1 MAATLNPMPA
11 PGAQAQSCRNNSSL
25 DWASNQAHYLKVI
38 ASVFDDYCTDL
49 PQDYADLASD
59 ETSSS
64 DEKTSSK
71 CYQCANC
78 GARASQQPTTTSA
91 QTKRGT
97 CRKVRKASNEGVQD
111 KEESSIREM
120 GAETKAPASP
130 LVLPS
135 QRHGDA
141 AAGDAQVHDNAWVKF
156 MTWLRWYPAD
166 MDAKEKHLVLKL
178 DLMILIYGCLCF
190 FTKYL
195 SQASLTNA
203 YVTGMKEELEMFG
216 NELNYAI
223 ITFWSS
229 YCVFMIPACYYL
241 TRFPVNV
248 VLPLCEIGWG
258 LATFGLAWARNV
270 ETVYAMRF
278 FVGLFEACSFTGVIY
293 VIGSW
298 MRKTEIARRI
308 ALFYAAAPLGTM
320 FAGYLQTA
328 AYHGLGGVGGLSGW
342 RWLFIVD
349 AIITIPI
356 SFLGFFVFPDVPH
369 RSKPR
374 CLNETEHRLACA
386 RIEGE
391 TAPAQLKVSRDI
403 FGRVFTRWH
412 FYLFVAL
419 WSIGNQNNQIPGS
432 PFSLYLKAKSDLY
445 SITQINTL
453 PTVATAISIVTA
465 FVTCAIADKIG
476 RFWPLLLAVTVPTII
491 SHALLVAWHIGET
504 GRVAAF
510 TISGFEGALFPLS
523 MSWATVTM
531 ANDAEERAVVTAS
544 MNAIGQAIVAWSQ
557 LLQFPAVKAPRFNTG
572 FLAGLITSVIQFLV
586 VFVIMHFAH
595 KEKKRKAQEAQEAV
609 GFGVEKDEE
618 QL

>member
-1 MAATLNPMPA
+1 M
-11 PGAQAQSCRNNSSL
+11 R
-25 DWASNQAHYLKVI
+25 
-38 ASVFDDYCTDL
+38 
-49 PQDYADLASD
+49 
-59 ETSSS
+59 
-64 DEKTSSK
+64 
-71 CYQCANC
+71 
-78 GARASQQPTTTSA
+78 
-91 QTKRGT
+91 
-97 CRKVRKASNEGVQD
+97 
-111 KEESSIREM
+111 
-120 GAETKAPASP
+120 
-130 LVLPS
+130 
-135 QRHGDA
+135 
-141 AAGDAQVHDNAWVKF
+141 
-156 MTWLRWYPAD
+156 
-166 MDAKEKHLVLKL
+166 
-178 DLMILIYGCLCF
+178 
-190 FTKYL
+190 
-195 SQASLTNA
+195 
-203 YVTGMKEELEMFG
+203 EELEMFG
-216 NELNYAI
+216 NEFNYAT

-241 TRFPVNV
+241 TRYPVNV

-258 LATFGLAWARNV
+258 LSTFGLAWAQNV

-298 MRKTEIARRI
+298 MRKREIARRV

-328 AYHGLGGVGGLSGW
+328 AYHGLRGVGGLSGW

-349 AIITIPI
+349 SIITIPI

-374 CLNETEHRLACA
+374 CLTSEEHKLACH
-386 RIEGE
+386 RIDGE

-403 FGRVFTRWH
+403 FGRVFSRWH
-412 FYLFVAL
+412 FYLFVTL

-432 PFSLYLKAKSDLY
+432 PFSLYLRANSDIY

-465 FVTCAIADKIG
+465 FITCAVADRIG
-476 RFWPLLLAVTVPTII
+476 RFWPLLLAVTAPTII
-491 SHALLVAWHIGET
+491 AHALLVAWHIGET

-531 ANDAEERAVVTAS
+531 ANDAEERAIVTAS

-557 LLQFPAVKAPRFNTG
+557 LLQFPAVEAPRFTKG
-572 FLAGLITSVIQFLV
+572 FLGGLITSVIQLGVIV
-586 VFVIMHFAH
+586 VIIAVAH
-595 KEKKRKAQEAQEAV
+595 REKKKRVLKGNVVPQA
-609 GFGVEKDEE
+609 EKLVDDE
-618 QL
+618 QVIPTASSR